1 MTYHSSKFLN
11 QLSKRV
17 LLCDGGT
24 GTLFQA
30 QSVDVDKDLLG
41 HENCFE
47 VLNLTRPDIV
57 EKIHREYLDAG
68 ADCIETNTFGANK
81 VVLGEFDLV
90 DKVYEINLKAAQIAR
105 RVADE
110 YGEKFVIGSVGP
122 GTKLPSL
129 SQITYDELV
138 DSYAEQARGLLA
150 GKVDLLLLETN
161 QDLLTIK
168 AEIEACKMAKKECGD
183 SATPIFAQVTMDV
196 TGKMLV
202 GSDIASVVT
211 SLQAMDIDGIGL
223 NCGIGP
229 VEMAEHVQYIS
240 QHWDGYISVM
250 PNAGL
255 PMLVD
260 GKTSYPLGLEELA
273 KWQKRFIEN
282 NGVNFIGG
290 CCGTTPKHIAAIRK
304 MLDENPMQKKR
315 EVKSNAAVSSLFK
328 SVNLEQESAVFA
340 IGERANANGSKKFR
354 ILIEA
359 ENFDGMLAVA
369 KEQEREGSHAIDV
382 CCACVGRDEAR
393 DMERFISLCRGQLL
407 APIVI
412 DSTNEKVIEESLKLL
427 GGKSIIN
434 SINLESGFDKA
445 RAILKLA
452 KQFGTAVIALTI
464 DEDGMAKTVEKK
476 AEVAKRLYQLAVNE
490 FHLPPSDLLF
500 DPLVFT
506 ICTGT
511 DDDREHAIN
520 TLDAIIAVQDACPGA
535 KIILGLSNVSFGLK
549 PIARRVLNSVFL
561 HHAILRGVTAAIM
574 HSSKIKPLH
583 QIPED
588 QKAAAENLIFNRR
601 ENDED
606 PLLHFIKLFENIF
619 EEKIAIDEKLSVE
632 EKLKRHILN
641 GDKLNLEKNLNEALK
656 KYSPL
661 EIINDHLLSAMQIV
675 GELFGRGETQ
685 LPFVLQSAETMKAAV
700 NYLQQFIKQ
709 SDQKTKGTLLLATV
723 KGDVHDIGK
732 NLVSII
738 LSNNGYCV
746 IDIGIK
752 QSINQ
757 IIEAA
762 KKEKPDAI
770 GMSGLLVQSTVIMKE
785 NLEIMREQGMQIPVI
800 LGGAALTKNFVEQ
813 DCQKV
818 YGDARIYY
826 AKDAFAALYAMEE
839 IIAL

>member
-1 MTYHSSKFLN
+1 MKKEFSDFLE

-30 QSVDVDKDLLG
+30 QSVDVEKDLMG

-81 VVLGEFDLV
+81 IVLGEFDLV
-90 DKVYEINLKAAQIAR
+90 DKVYDINLKASQIAR
-105 RVADE
+105 HTADE
-110 YGEKFVIGSVGP
+110 YGEKFVIGSMGP

-129 SQITYDELV
+129 GQITYDELV

-150 GKVDLLLLETN
+150 GKVDMLLLETN

-168 AEIEACKMAKKECGD
+168 AEIEACKIAKRECGD
-183 SATPIFAQVTMDV
+183 ELTAIFAQVTMDV

-229 VEMAEHVQYIS
+229 VEMAEHIKYIS
-240 QHWDGYISVM
+240 EHWDGFISVM

-260 GKTSYPLGLEELA
+260 GKTSYPLGPDELA
-273 KWQKRFIEN
+273 SWQKRFVEQD
-282 NGVNFIGG
+282 GVNLIGG
-290 CCGTTPKHIAAIRK
+290 CCGTTPSHIAALRQ
-304 MLDENPMQKKR
+304 MLNEASILKKA
-315 EVKSNAAVSSLFK
+315 EVKEIPAISSLFK
-328 SVNLEQESAVFA
+328 SVNLEQENAVFA

-354 ILIEA
+354 TLLES
-359 ENFDGMLAVA
+359 ENYDGMLAIA
-369 KEQEREGSHAIDV
+369 KEQEREGSHAIDI
-382 CCACVGRDEAR
+382 CCACVARDEEA
-393 DMERFISLCRGQLL
+393 DMTHFISLCRGKLS
-407 APIVI
+407 APIVV

-434 SINLESGFDKA
+434 SINLEAGFDKA
-445 RAILKLA
+445 RAVLKLA
-452 KQFGTAVIALTI
+452 KQFGAAVIALTI
-464 DEDGMAKTVEKK
+464 DEDGMAKTLEKK
-476 AEVAKRLYQLAVNE
+476 VEIAKRLYQLAVNE
-490 FHLPPSDLLF
+490 FHLPSGDLLF

-511 DDDREHAIN
+511 DDDRKHAIN
-520 TLDAIIAVQDACPGA
+520 TLDAITAVQKACPGS
-535 KIILGLSNVSFGLK
+535 KIVLGLSNVSFGLK
-549 PIARRVLNSVFL
+549 PVARRVLNSVFL
-561 HHAILRGVTAAIM
+561 HHAASKGITAAIM
-574 HSSKIKPLH
+574 HASKIKPLH
-583 QIPED
+583 QIPEE
-588 QKAAAENLIFNRR
+588 QKKAAENLIFNVW
-601 ENDED
+601 ENDQD
-606 PLLHFIKLFENIF
+606 PLLYFIKLFENVT
-619 EEKIAIDEKLSVE
+619 EEIKVPDVSLSIE
-632 EKLKRHILN
+632 EKLKQHVLN
-641 GDKLNLEKNLNEALK
+641 GDKLYLQENLDEALK
-656 KYSPL
+656 KYSPM

-675 GELFGRGETQ
+675 GELFGKGDTQ

-700 NYLQQFIKQ
+700 DYLQQFIKQ
-709 SDQKTKGTLLLATV
+709 SDQKVKGTLLLATV

-738 LSNNGYCV
+738 LSNNGYRV

-757 IIEAA
+757 IMDAA
-762 KKEKPDAI
+762 KEHNADAI
-770 GMSGLLVQSTVIMKE
+770 GMSGLLVQSTIIMKE
-785 NLEIMREQGMQIPVI
+785 NLKIMRDEGLNVPVI

-818 YGDARIYY
+818 YGEAKVYY
-826 AKDAFAALYAMEE
+826 AKDAFAALHAMDE
-839 IIAL
+839 IA